1 MINTRMFTSRLQKI
15 LSFYELSASAFAEK
29 MGVGRSSISHI
40 ISGRNKPSLDF
51 VLHILENFK
60 EVSFEWLMFGKG
72 DFPKNEI
79 MASSPSLFSNSK
91 DSQVIDNQKNVTVND
106 EKVNLFSNETSNN
119 TVLKNKEEK
128 PTNKTIERIIVFY
141 TDGTFN
147 EYKN

>member
-1 MINTRMFTSRLQKI
+1 MFTSRLQKI